1 MKKVYVTES
10 GYFNE
15 YGRFCGTGVIGVDLD
30 PRFAASYP
38 IKKGCYRHK
47 VTRDSLGFDVIYK
60 STFSDKGYRVTRIN
74 AN

>member
-10 GYFNE
+10 GFFDE
-15 YGRFCGTGVIGVDLD
+15 KGRFYGTGIIGVDYD

-47 VTRDSLGFDVIYK
+47 VTRGSLGFDVIYK
-60 STFSDKGYRVTRIN
+60 SQYSDRGYRVTRIN